1 MDSTG
6 WKIYGEGEWK
16 VRQHGISKRRTWR
29 KLHVGVNPEDGEIQ
43 AALLTENSVSD
54 DEAVEALLEQIVLVN
69 SPGRRQTFYAMS
81 SFSYQIVRS
90 RRKTISII
98 VHRDGRVVVRAPLHL
113 SERAIR
119 NLVEGK
125 KDWVASRQAEF
136 ARKQIP
142 ARRFI
147 PGETFLYQGQSFPL
161 VITDVQRPA
170 LRLTTQFELS
180 RSYLS
185 RARQVFE
192 RWYRLQAAQVIGERV
207 VLFAAQFNLRYQSVR
222 IGAARTR
229 WGSCSNKGTLNF
241 TWRLVMAPLDV
252 VDYVVVHEL
261 AHLLVPNHSAAFW
274 RQVESML
281 PNYRACRD
289 WLKQHGH
296 TLTLD

>member
-1 MDSTG
+1 
-6 WKIYGEGEWK
+6 
-16 VRQHGISKRRTWR
+16 
-29 KLHVGVNPEDGEIQ
+29 
-43 AALLTENSVSD
+43 
-54 DEAVEALLEQIVLVN
+54 
-69 SPGRRQTFYAMS
+69 MS

-90 RRKTISII
+90 RRKTVSII
-98 VHRDGRVVVRAPLHL
+98 VYRDGRVVVRAPLRL

-119 NLVEGK
+119 DLVVGK
-125 KDWVASRQAEF
+125 KDWIASRQAEF

-142 ARRFI
+142 ARQFA
-147 PGETFLYQGQSFPL
+147 PGETFLYLGQAFPL
-161 VITDVQRPA
+161 VITAVQRPA

-180 RSYLS
+180 RSYLP

-207 VLFAAQFNLRYQSVR
+207 ALFAAQFNLRYQSVR

-229 WGSCSNKGTLNF
+229 WGSCSSKGALNF

-252 VDYVVVHEL
+252 VDYVVIHEL
-261 AHLLVPNHSAAFW
+261 AHLVVPNHSAAFW

-281 PNYRACRD
+281 PDYRARRD